1 MVLDIVIIL
10 MMSAKMATTD
20 LLKKVFWNE
29 GHDVII
35 SVRNVTKKYYY
46 VIEIIVDVVMWP
58 SFSNSR
64 ISMRKVIIF
73 FWGVVLVQ
81 AQ

>member
-20 LLKKVFWNE
+20 LLKKVFWNK

-46 VIEIIVDVVMWP
+46 VIEIVVDVVMLP
-58 SFSNSR
+58 SFSNSS
-64 ISMRKVIIF
+64 IPMRKVIIF